1 MLGDVNI
8 FFVFK
13 SLLRSGVCGELHQD
27 IPIIA
32 MTANAMTGDKE
43 KCLETGMND
52 YFTKPIDQ
60 EAIFTILKKWIK
72 HE

>member
-1 MLGDVNI
+1 
-8 FFVFK
+8 
-13 SLLRSGVCGELHQD
+13 
-27 IPIIA
+27 